1 MTTYGM
7 ASSVILL
14 NDWRAMDIK
23 IAEFQT
29 DPQLEKWLENDWI

>member
-1 MTTYGM
+1 M

-14 NDWRAMDIK
+14 NDWKTMDIK

-29 DPQLEKWLENDWI
+29 DPQLEKRLENDWI